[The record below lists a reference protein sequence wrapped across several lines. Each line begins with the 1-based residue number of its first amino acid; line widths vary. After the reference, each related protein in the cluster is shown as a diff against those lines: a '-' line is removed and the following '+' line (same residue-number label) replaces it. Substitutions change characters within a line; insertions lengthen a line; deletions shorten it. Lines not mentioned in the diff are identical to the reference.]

1 MTDSELRYD
10 LMVQNALR
18 SVVREALEHT
28 VKFGLVGDHH
38 FYIAFDTTHADVRLP
53 THLKERFPEEMT
65 IVLQHQYWDLE
76 VDQDGFSVTLN
87 FDRRS
92 SNLQVP
98 FAALK
103 GFFDPSVQFGLQF
116 EGDEDRT
123 EPYDEGDFDSDLE
136 ELSDFVSHQL
146 DQDMNED
153 SPQPDTESADA
164 SDDEEKTGEVIA
176 LDQFRKKP

>member
-1 MTDSELRYD
+1 MTDPELRYD

-28 VKFGLVGDHH
+28 VKYGLVGDHH
-38 FYIAFDTTHADVRLP
+38 FYIAFDTTHPDVRLP
-53 THLKERFPEEMT
+53 SHLKERFPEEMT
-65 IVLQHQYWDLE
+65 IVLQHQYWDLV
-76 VDQDGFSVTLN
+76 VDADGFSVTLN

-92 SNLQVP
+92 SNLAVP

-116 EGDEDRT
+116 EADDERA
-123 EPYDEGDFDSDLE
+123 EPFDDGDFDSDLE
-136 ELSDFVSHQL
+136 ELSEFVSHQL
-146 DQDMNED
+146 DQENDD
-153 SPQPDTESADA
+153 QPDTKPA
-164 SDDEEKTGEVIA
+164 SDEDEKSGEVIA

>member
-1 MTDSELRYD
+1 MTDPELRYD

-28 VKFGLVGDHH
+28 VKYGLVGDHH
-38 FYIAFDTTHADVRLP
+38 FYIAFDTTHPDTVLP
-53 THLKERFPEEMT
+53 PHLKERFPEEMT

-76 VDQDGFSVTLN
+76 VDEDGFSVTLN

-116 EGDEDRT
+116 EADDDRF
-123 EPYDEGDFDSDLE
+123 DALDDGDFDSDLE
-136 ELSDFVSHQL
+136 ELSEFVSGQL
-146 DQDMNED
+146 DAENTDPGPEPGGD
-153 SPQPDTESADA
+153 EADKEGR
-164 SDDEEKTGEVIA
+164 DEKTGEVIA
-176 LDQFRKKP
+176 LDQFRKKT